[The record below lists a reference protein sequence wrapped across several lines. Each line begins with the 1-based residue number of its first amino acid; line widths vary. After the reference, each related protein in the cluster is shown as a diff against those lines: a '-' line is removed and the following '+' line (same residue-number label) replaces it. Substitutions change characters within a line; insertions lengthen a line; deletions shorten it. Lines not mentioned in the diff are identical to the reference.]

1 MMDTVLDWA
10 HETRSVPEAGLPVAR
25 DATPEER
32 NAIATA
38 LDLVACKRLAA
49 KYAITPIGRGHYRL
63 KGSVTID
70 VTQACVVTL
79 APLERTYTMPLDLEL
94 WPAEELS
101 DSDETEI
108 DTLKDDPEPIEDGRI
123 DVGRIVHEELI
134 SGIDPYP
141 RSEGAAF
148 DWKDSTEA
156 VRDNPFA
163 QLEKLKRRSD

>member
-1 MMDTVLDWA
+1 MDTVLDWV
-10 HETRSVPEAGLPVAR
+10 HETRSIPETGLSVAREATPEAR
-25 DATPEER
+25 DA
-32 NAIATA
+32 IAKA
-38 LDLVACKRLAA
+38 MDLVACKRLAA
-49 KYAITPIGRGHYRL
+49 KYAITPIGHGRYRL

-79 APLERTYTMPLDLEL
+79 EPLQRSYTMPIELEL
-94 WPAEELS
+94 RPAEELS
-101 DSDETEI
+101 ENDETEI

-141 RSEGAAF
+141 RSENAAF
-148 DWKDSTEA
+148 DWKDARETGRE
-156 VRDNPFA
+156 NPFA